1 MAVSD
6 SDAAGR
12 ARSRAA
18 GRLGQTRRSSI
29 LGRLRALRERE
40 RARERASE
48 EREGRRD
55 GGRERVRKGAR
66 ERGSEGGSEG
76 GRAVLSIPIPRSLAR
91 SPGNDD
97 SDPESRVHVR
107 VGRRLVP
114 AVRGCAGKPGD
125 QSRRGSEGRDEG
137 RDEKIERG
145 EGNENKRI
153 EGERDRT
160 GHKESESIKRDE

>member
-114 AVRGCAGKPGD
+114 AVRRKSGD
-125 QSRRGSEGRDEG
+125 QSRRELEGRDEG
-137 RDEKIERG
+137 RDAKIERG
-145 EGNENKRI
+145 GENENKRI

-160 GHKESESIKRDE
+160 GHKEREH